1 VSDRAYSPSVP
12 FDSRG
17 PVAKKVPHLLSRPTG
32 DVDDPYYWMSNR
44 DDVDTIAYL
53 EAENENCE
61 SWFAPHADLVETL
74 FNEIKSR
81 IQETDESVPTLK
93 DGWWYATRTE
103 EGLQYPIHCR
113 GASRETATATT
124 ILDENALADGHEY
137 FSLGS
142 FDISPDTHLLIWSSD
157 TDGSEH
163 FTMRIRDLRTG
174 LDLADEIED
183 TSWAGTAWSADS
195 QFIFYVTYDEQERP
209 STVWRHEIGTSQK
222 QDVQVF
228 DEPDERFYVGIDLT
242 RSGAWIVIDADSKT
256 SSETRLISASNP
268 FSEPIIVRARQDDLE
283 YHIDHWGDRF
293 IVLTND
299 SAIDFRIMQA
309 TESQPSEWTELVAH
323 IEGNRIT
330 RADCFATH
338 IVIHEWVNAQPR
350 LRVMLRD
357 GSMQPIDLGSA
368 PHDVEIDSNPEWNTE
383 WLRFVSESMVDPSTV
398 WEQNINTG
406 ERKMLKRSPTP
417 NVDLSAYETVREW
430 ATSTDGTK
438 VPYDIVRLAHAKPTS
453 SAPCM
458 VYAYGSYEASMPPWF
473 SVARLSLVDRGW
485 TWVLAHPRG
494 GGEMG
499 RRWYINGRL
508 ENKRNTFDDVN
519 AVADDVI
526 KTGWASPSK
535 LAVRGGSAGGLMVG
549 ACINFRPELWSAA
562 VAEVP
567 FVDVVTTMSDPSLP
581 LTVTEWEEWGDP
593 RIEPYA
599 TCMLQ
604 YSPYDNVNARAY
616 PAIFASGGLND
627 PRVAYHEPTK
637 WVAKI
642 RELRTNDAPL
652 LLRTEMGAGHGGP
665 SGRYERWREE
675 ARVSAFLLATLG

>member
-1 VSDRAYSPSVP
+1 
-12 FDSRG
+12 
-17 PVAKKVPHLLSRPTG
+17 
-32 DVDDPYYWMSNR
+32 
-44 DDVDTIAYL
+44 
-53 EAENENCE
+53 
-61 SWFAPHADLVETL
+61 
-74 FNEIKSR
+74 
-81 IQETDESVPTLK
+81 
-93 DGWWYATRTE
+93 
-103 EGLQYPIHCR
+103 
-113 GASRETATATT
+113 
-124 ILDENALADGHEY
+124 
-137 FSLGS
+137 
-142 FDISPDTHLLIWSSD
+142 
-157 TDGSEH
+157 
-163 FTMRIRDLRTG
+163 MRIRDLRTG

-209 STVWRHEIGTSQK
+209 STVWRHQIGTSQK
-222 QDVQVF
+222 QDVKVF
-228 DEPDERFYVGIDLT
+228 EENDERFYVGIDLT

-256 SSETRLISASNP
+256 SSETRLISAHSP
-268 FSEPIIVRARQDDLE
+268 LDQPLVVRERRDDVE

-293 IVLTND
+293 IVLTNED
-299 SAIDFRIMQA
+299 AIDFRIMQA
-309 TESQPSEWTELVAH
+309 PELQPSEWTELVAH
-323 IEGNRIT
+323 VEGNRIM

-338 IVIHEWVNAQPR
+338 LVIHEWVKAQPR
-350 LRVMLRD
+350 LRIMLRN

-368 PHDVEIDSNPEWNTE
+368 PHDVEPDSNPEWNTE
-383 WLRFVSESMVDPSTV
+383 WLRFVSESMVTPSTV
-398 WEQNINTG
+398 WEQNIATG
-406 ERKMLKRSPTP
+406 ERIMLKRSPTP
-417 NVDLSAYETVREW
+417 NVDLGAYETVRAW
-430 ATSTDGTK
+430 ATSVDGTK
-438 VPYDIVRLAHAKPTS
+438 VPYDIVRLKSAQATGD
-453 SAPCM
+453 APCM

-499 RRWYINGRL
+499 RRWYIDGRL
-508 ENKRNTFDDVN
+508 EKKRNTFDDVN

-526 KTGWASPSK
+526 ASGWAASQRV
-535 LAVRGGSAGGLMVG
+535 AVRGGSAGGLMVG
-549 ACINFRPELWSAA
+549 ACINLRPELWSAA

-593 RIEPYA
+593 RVEPYA

-604 YSPYDNVNARAY
+604 YSPYDNVNARDY

-627 PRVAYHEPTK
+627 PRVAYHEPAK

>member
-1 VSDRAYSPSVP
+1 
-12 FDSRG
+12 
-17 PVAKKVPHLLSRPTG
+17 
-32 DVDDPYYWMSNR
+32 
-44 DDVDTIAYL
+44 
-53 EAENENCE
+53 
-61 SWFAPHADLVETL
+61 
-74 FNEIKSR
+74 
-81 IQETDESVPTLK
+81 
-93 DGWWYATRTE
+93 
-103 EGLQYPIHCR
+103 
-113 GASRETATATT
+113 
-124 ILDENALADGHEY
+124 
-137 FSLGS
+137 
-142 FDISPDTHLLIWSSD
+142 
-157 TDGSEH
+157 
-163 FTMRIRDLRTG
+163 
-174 LDLADEIED
+174 
-183 TSWAGTAWSADS
+183 
-195 QFIFYVTYDEQERP
+195 
-209 STVWRHEIGTSQK
+209 VWRHEIGTSQK

-526 KTGWASPSK
+526 KTGWASPNK

-593 RIEPYA
+593 RVEPYA

-604 YSPYDNVNARAY
+604 YSPYDNVTARNY